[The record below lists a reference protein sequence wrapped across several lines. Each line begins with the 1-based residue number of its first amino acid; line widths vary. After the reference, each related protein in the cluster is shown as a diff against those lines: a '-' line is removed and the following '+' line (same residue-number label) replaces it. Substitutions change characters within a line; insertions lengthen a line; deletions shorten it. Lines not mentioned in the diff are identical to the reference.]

1 MIVWLQFLSPMISKP
16 QVFSSNQWHANDS
29 LGQLDVPIRSLVPGE
44 VHAVHAS
51 ESTSQ
56 QLKLEAGSGLQ
67 VVCPVAMS
75 IFCIAKV
82 TSPLHEEVPRQEGQ
96 QKPEQ
101 NIFLEE

>member
-1 MIVWLQFLSPMISKP
+1 MISKP

-56 QLKLEAGSGLQ
+56 QLKLEAGSGLY
-67 VVCPVAMS
+67 VCPVAMS

-96 QKPEQ
+96 KPEQ
-101 NIFLEE
+101 NIFLEA